1 MIRRL
6 NETAFLAPQTALSF
20 SESRP
25 QLIAIDVNDQQR
37 FQTID
42 GFGVALT
49 GGSAELLMRMA
60 AERRTALL
68 RELFATKDN
77 GISIS
82 YLRVSM
88 GASDMNA
95 RVYSYDDVPAG
106 ATDVDLAK
114 FSLDPDRADVIPAL
128 KQILAINPNL
138 EILGSPWSAPA
149 WMKTNDIAEP
159 VSEVLIGVTRN
170 WSRNVLL
177 WNLAA
182 DPNNGPHTND
192 GGCSECRGAI
202 TLDGNEV
209 TRNVAYYALAH
220 FSRLVPPGSV
230 RIGSNDL
237 EQLAN
242 VAFLTP
248 DGKVVLVVSNT
259 SNFPKTFDVRYR
271 GRAVTAS

>member
-1 MIRRL
+1 
-6 NETAFLAPQTALSF
+6 
-20 SESRP
+20 
-25 QLIAIDVNDQQR
+25 
-37 FQTID
+37 
-42 GFGVALT
+42 
-49 GGSAELLMRMA
+49 
-60 AERRTALL
+60 
-68 RELFATKDN
+68 
-77 GISIS
+77 
-82 YLRVSM
+82 M

-128 KQILAINPNL
+128 KQILAINP
-138 EILGSPWSAPA
+138 PWSAPA

-220 FSRLVPPGSV
+220 FSRLVCPG
-230 RIGSNDL
+230 RFGSARTIWN
-237 EQLAN
+237 N
-242 VAFLTP
+242 
-248 DGKVVLVVSNT
+248 
-259 SNFPKTFDVRYR
+259 
-271 GRAVTAS
+271 